1 MGVTNMRF
9 IVGFILGL
17 AAGAAVVMLMTP
29 QPGNVMRQLIAYKA
43 RGRCQARQAQEA
55 EGF

>member
-1 MGVTNMRF
+1 MRF
-9 IVGFILGL
+9 LVGFILGV
-17 AAGAAVVMLMTP
+17 AIGAAVVMLMTP

-43 RGRCQARQAQEA
+43 RERCQARREQEA

>member
-1 MGVTNMRF
+1 MGVTDMRF
-9 IVGFILGL
+9 LVGFILGL
-17 AAGAAVVMLMTP
+17 AIGAAVLLLMAP

-43 RGRCQARQAQEA
+43 RGRCQARQEQGA